1 MTQAASDWP
10 EPKANLHIPVLLNEA
25 TDTHQFSY
33 TADGLL
39 HVGVEC
45 AEGASEYVKQ
55 SRMLTGEVVLNKTNR
70 QMLRHLIDQAD
81 AYEAQTS

>member
-1 MTQAASDWP
+1 MLLSENVWP
-10 EPKANLHIPVLLNEA
+10 EPKANLHIPVLLNGA

-33 TADGLL
+33 TADGML

-45 AEGASEYVKQ
+45 AEGAPEYVKQ
-55 SRMLTGEVVLNKTNR
+55 SSMLAGEVALNKANR
-70 QMLRHLIDQAD
+70 QMLRHLLDQVD